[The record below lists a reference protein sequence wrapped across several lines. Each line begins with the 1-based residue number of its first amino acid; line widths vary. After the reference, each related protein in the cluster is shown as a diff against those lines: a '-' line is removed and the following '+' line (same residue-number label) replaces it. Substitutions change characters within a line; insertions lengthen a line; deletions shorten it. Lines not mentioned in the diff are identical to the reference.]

1 MKKLVLALILGLC
14 VVFVQENLAEN
25 LSENSAKNSQ
35 QNLAENSSKNSAV
48 NSNLATNSSKNLKE
62 NLAENSKQNLAKNSN
77 LNANLAVNLKQNLAE
92 NLNANSSKNSAVNS
106 NLAANSSKNLSEN
119 SAINLNENSAE
130 IPQQN
135 SNENPPS
142 NAENTATE
150 QNLSISKGQVLILEF
165 QKQGLQSIKSRR
177 NAQKSEVR
185 ERFFDNPSDE
195 NKVVLIFGSGYKN
208 PIKEAHI
215 VALYGSGKR
224 LEYDLLGD
232 EGVYEKEI
240 LQVAQSKVTPPKE
253 VLKRIQS
260 ELAEAR
266 TVYAT
271 YTNEALFRGKF
282 ILPLNSVITSRFG
295 TARVFNGT
303 LMSYHSGTDFRAA
316 VGTAVVAANDG
327 IVRLAKDRYY
337 AGGSIIIDHGY
348 KIFTQYYHLSEL
360 KVKVGQRVK
369 KGDVIALS
377 GDTGRV
383 TGAHLHFGVIAGGTQ
398 VDPLDFIEKFNGIF
412 K

>member
-14 VVFVQENLAEN
+14 VVFVQENLAVN
-25 LSENSAKNSQ
+25 LSENSA
-35 QNLAENSSKNSAV
+35 V
-48 NSNLATNSSKNLKE
+48 NSSKNLQE
-62 NLAENSKQNLAKNSN
+62 NSAENSKQNLAKNSN
-77 LNANLAVNLKQNLAE
+77 LNANLAVNSQQI
-92 NLNANSSKNSAVNS
+92 S
-106 NLAANSSKNLSEN
+106 SEN
-119 SAINLNENSAE
+119 SNK
-130 IPQQN
+130 
-135 SNENPPS
+135 NPPS

-208 PIKEAHI
+208 PVKEAHI

-266 TVYAT
+266 AVYAT

-377 GDTGRV
+377 GDSGRV

-412 K
+412 KGE

>member
-25 LSENSAKNSQ
+25 LSEN
-35 QNLAENSSKNSAV
+35 LAENSKANSSKNSAV

-62 NLAENSKQNLAKNSN
+62 NSAENSKQNLAKNSN
-77 LNANLAVNLKQNLAE
+77 LNANLVVNLKQNLAV
-92 NLNANSSKNSAVNS
+92 NSSKNSAINLKENSSENPAVNS
-106 NLAANSSKNLSEN
+106 
-119 SAINLNENSAE
+119 
-130 IPQQN
+130 QQN
-135 SNENPPS
+135 SSENLNENPPS
-142 NAENTATE
+142 NAENPATE

-208 PIKEAHI
+208 PVKEAHI

-266 TVYAT
+266 AVYAT

-316 VGTAVVAANDG
+316 VGTVVVAANDG